1 MASIPNSEIIEGSW
15 SNVSEDTRDDLPRL
29 PNRLRTILSRAVMV
43 YLGLFLGIS
52 LLLSLLGVNPLT
64 HGGLIPQCLLVYVGF
79 SVLLALAQAET
90 NLIDEQVRSRLAL
103 YTHWPRP
110 ERTAKKECNL
120 D

>member
-15 SNVSEDTRDDLPRL
+15 SDVSEDTGDDLPA
-29 PNRLRTILSRAVMV
+29 PPSRLRAILSRAVLV

-64 HGGLIPQCLLVYVGF
+64 HGGLIPQCLLVYVGL
-79 SVLLALAQAET
+79 SLLLALAQTET

-110 ERTAKKECNL
+110 EPKRER
-120 D
+120 DFD

>member
-15 SNVSEDTRDDLPRL
+15 SDVSEDTRDDLPR
-29 PNRLRTILSRAVMV
+29 PPSRLRAILSRAVMV

-64 HGGLIPQCLLVYVGF
+64 HGGLIPQCLLVYVGL
-79 SVLLALAQAET
+79 SLLLALAQTET

-110 ERTAKKECNL
+110 ERAAKREHNL

>member
-1 MASIPNSEIIEGSW
+1 MASVPNSEIIADSW
-15 SNVSEDTRDDLPRL
+15 PDEPQDTWDDLPR
-29 PNRLRTILSRAVMV
+29 PPSRLRAILSRAVMV

-64 HGGLIPQCLLVYVGF
+64 HGSLIPQCLLVYVGF

-110 ERTAKKECNL
+110 ERTAKRERNL